1 MSILHRIAQKETWN
15 AFLEHKTSDGY
26 LQPAECRE
34 LARFIEKEMY
44 LPCVKK
50 MLAGEPFSFPVKKE
64 IAKIGKQKKRV
75 VYTFGRDE
83 NLVMKLLTHLLLR
96 EYDHLFSPNLYS
108 FRVNNGVKRL

>member
-15 AFLEHKTSDGY
+15 AFLEQKTSDGY
-26 LQPAECRE
+26 LQLAECRE

-64 IAKIGKQKKRV
+64 IAKIGKQMKALGYRS
-75 VYTFGRDE
+75 
-83 NLVMKLLTHLLLR
+83 LVNEWYKWINTGT
-96 EYDHLFSPNLYS
+96 S
-108 FRVNNGVKRL
+108 F